1 MKTLLTIALAALVI
15 IGCTSTQVTHDPVTG
30 NSVTNTIVDPRLT
43 TGIDIARGVNA
54 VTAPVSPWS
63 GLIDYALVAVAGIA
77 GIIAKRKNDQ
87 RNKQATLLKT
97 VVQAVEAT
105 NNAEV
110 KEAISNHA
118 VNMGVQGELHSEVQK
133 IVQE

>member
-1 MKTLLTIALAALVI
+1 MRTVISLIFATII
-15 IGCTSTQVTHDPVTG
+15 IFGCTTTRVNTDPVTG
-30 NSVTNTIVDPRLT
+30 ASVTNSIVDPRFSE
-43 TGIDIARGVNA
+43 GINVARGINA
-54 VTAPVSPWS
+54 ATAPVSPWA
-63 GLIDYALVAVAGIA
+63 GLIDYALVAALA
-77 GIIAKRKNDQ
+77 TASWIAKKKNDD

-105 NNAEV
+105 NNADV